1 MDKKKILIVDDEEDI
16 LNTICFRLEAEGF
29 ECITSQDGIDALAKA
44 REEKPDLILLD
55 IMLPR
60 MNGYKVSRLLK
71 FDEKYRHIPILM
83 LTAKAQDNDVI
94 MGLETGVD
102 SYITKPFEMKT
113 LIDEIKNHIKK

>member
-29 ECITSQDGIDALAKA
+29 ECITSQDGIDGLAKA
-44 REEKPDLILLD
+44 RQEKPDLILLD

-71 FDEKYRHIPILM
+71 FDEKYQHIPILM
-83 LTAKAQDNDVI
+83 ITAKTQETDRI
-94 MGLETGVD
+94 TGIETGAD
-102 SYITKPFEMKT
+102 GYITKPFEMDA
-113 LIDEIKNHIKK
+113 LIKLIRNYIK